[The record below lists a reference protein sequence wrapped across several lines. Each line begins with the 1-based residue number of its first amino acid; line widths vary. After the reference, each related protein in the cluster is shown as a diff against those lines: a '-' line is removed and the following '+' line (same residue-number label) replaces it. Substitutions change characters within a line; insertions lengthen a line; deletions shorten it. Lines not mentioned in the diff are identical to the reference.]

1 VTHLPSLTALRCLD
15 ASARLASFTKAAQ
28 ELHLTQS
35 AVSHHILNLER
46 QLDVKLF
53 ERDGGGVQLTAAGR
67 TYWKETLPALEQLWR
82 ATERAT
88 AKRDKASL
96 TVSAPPSFTSAWLMR
111 RVCEFVANNPDIT
124 LNLVNRG
131 AAPREDYG
139 EEDAAVELSEGSAPG
154 IETVRLLSLVYSP
167 YASRGL
173 LHRFEWYE
181 ATNDG
186 AASPNA
192 LVQILRSSPLIRT
205 SMADAWPGWL
215 QLAKLN
221 EAISPAHAA
230 DGPLYSQASLALIAV
245 LSDAGVALLPKHVAA
260 EHHRAGS
267 LVQLSSIGWPARRA
281 YHLQWPVSRAV
292 SPPLRRFADW
302 AATIAESEAT

>member
-15 ASARLASFTKAAQ
+15 ASARSASFTKAAQ

-46 QLDVKLF
+46 HLDVKLF

-67 TYWKETLPALEQLWR
+67 TYWQETVPALEQLWR

-131 AAPREDYG
+131 AGPREEYG

-154 IETVRLLSLVYSP
+154 IETVRLLSLLYSP
-167 YASRGL
+167 YASPGL
-173 LHRFEWYE
+173 LHRLERYE
-181 ATNDG
+181 ATNDR
-186 AASPNA
+186 AASPDA
-192 LVQILRSSPLIRT
+192 LVQVLRSSPLIRT

-245 LSDAGVALLPKHVAA
+245 LSDAGVALLPKHVAID
-260 EHHRAGS
+260 HHLAGS
-267 LVQLSSIGWPARRA
+267 LVQLSNIGWPARRA
-281 YHLQWPVSRAV
+281 YHLQWPAGRAV
-292 SPPLRRFADW
+292 SPPLRRFVDW
-302 AATIAESEAT
+302 AATIAESET